1 MDINEVNKMDLET
14 KSAIVAIVLSVI
26 IIAIGALVMKV
37 VQDSIAPVTETFDIT
52 NHTTPQAFITKH
64 PINEIKSLQIYNVT
78 TNSWYNLSGDYLG
91 HGNTY
96 IGYGY
101 FVIDSP
107 IFEDAN
113 YTKIKIT
120 YSLYTDICLRGV
132 NHERI

>member
-1 MDINEVNKMDLET
+1 MDINEVNKMKSKT
-14 KSAIVAIVLSVI
+14 KSVIMAIALSVI

-37 VQDSIAPVTETFDIT
+37 MQDSMAPVTETFDIT

-64 PINEIKSLQIYNVT
+64 PIDEIKSLQIYNVT

-113 YTKIKIT
+113 YTKIRIT
-120 YSLYTDICLRGV
+120 YSYLVDAYAGV
-132 NHERI
+132 LP